1 MLFSVYTAN
10 WFSYPYT
17 CINSSSDSSSCPHM
31 RKQRTIEMWSPLL
44 GTSGTIMRR
53 TSRLP
58 HYASTSHLV
67 TLSFAD
73 VLFVVQSISHIRLFC
88 NPMGYTTP
96 GSSVHGISQ
105 ARILE
110 WVAISFSFSWARN
123 QAWVTCL
130 AGWSFTT
137 EPPGVI
143 VTLFFFFF
151 FFILPILFYF

>member
-1 MLFSVYTAN
+1 MLVSFYTAN
-10 WFSYPYT
+10 WFSYQYT
-17 CINSSSDSSSCPHM
+17 YINSSSDSSSCLHM

-44 GTSGTIMRR
+44 GTSGTIVRR

-73 VLFVVQSISHIRLFC
+73 VVVVVQSISHIRLFC
-88 NPMGYTTP
+88 NPTDYTPP
-96 GSSVHGISQ
+96 GSCVHGISQ

-110 WVAISFSFSWARN
+110 WVAISFSSWARN
-123 QAWVTCL
+123 RAWVSCL

-143 VTLFFFFF
+143 VTLF
-151 FFILPILFYF
+151 LTLLVLEHARGCS